1 MKREIRKA
9 NRAIGENEILEMLES
24 AEYSV
29 LSTIS
34 TDNTAY
40 GTPLNFVHKDGA
52 IYFHCAKEGH
62 KIDNISSNSSGCFT
76 IVDSVNLLPSAFST
90 EYRSAVIFG
99 EVKIVED
106 SEEKRAGLI
115 ALVEKLS
122 PDFIEKGI
130 EYVDRAIDRA
140 LVLRMDIERMT
151 GKAKKPMPK

>member
-1 MKREIRKA
+1 MERYIFTVRRRVTKSIT
-9 NRAIGENEILEMLES
+9 LEP
-24 AEYSV
+24 
-29 LSTIS
+29 
-34 TDNTAY
+34 TAR
-40 GTPLNFVHKDGA
+40 
-52 IYFHCAKEGH
+52 
-62 KIDNISSNSSGCFT
+62 CFT

>member
-24 AEYSV
+24 AEYGV

-76 IVDSVNLLPSAFST
+76 IVDLS
-90 EYRSAVIFG
+90 
-99 EVKIVED
+99 
-106 SEEKRAGLI
+106 LI
-115 ALVEKLS
+115 H
-122 PDFIEKGI
+122 I
-130 EYVDRAIDRA
+130 
-140 LVLRMDIERMT
+140 
-151 GKAKKPMPK
+151 